1 MLESLSVLLVFLL
14 RDLSHF
20 LQNWIDLNDKRG
32 LQ

>member
-1 MLESLSVLLVFLL
+1 MLEKISVLLVFLL
-14 RDLSHF
+14 RELPHF